1 MLAWNPLAARLTSVL
16 LLTYF
21 PLPSSSPSCS
31 FLQKSS
37 PPKQAT
43 SACFPVKPQV
53 SVFPLLFTLLSA
65 CCPELTASI
74 QSCSR
79 QRRVKTLCFKSHG
92 SPCSKS
98 FSTVVSA
105 LEHST
110 SVLIF
115 RAYMVTGQTYSRKV
129 DIEVLSVLASLG
141 ASIHKVSA
149 LLVEVEKKGRHFSS
163 WREGAHGAERCSR

>member
-1 MLAWNPLAARLTSVL
+1 MLTQIPLAARPTSVL

-31 FLQKSS
+31 FPQKS

-43 SACFPVKPQV
+43 SACFSVKPQP
-53 SVFPLLFTLLSA
+53 SVFPLLFSLPSA

-74 QSCSR
+74 QSYSCQHR
-79 QRRVKTLCFKSHG
+79 KKTFRFKSCVT
-92 SPCSKS
+92 PCSKS
-98 FSTVVSA
+98 FSTVVA
-105 LEHST
+105 VLEHST
-110 SVLIF
+110 SVFIF

-149 LLVEVEKKGRHFSS
+149 LFVYVEKKGRHFSS
-163 WREGAHGAERCSR
+163 WREGAYSAERYSW